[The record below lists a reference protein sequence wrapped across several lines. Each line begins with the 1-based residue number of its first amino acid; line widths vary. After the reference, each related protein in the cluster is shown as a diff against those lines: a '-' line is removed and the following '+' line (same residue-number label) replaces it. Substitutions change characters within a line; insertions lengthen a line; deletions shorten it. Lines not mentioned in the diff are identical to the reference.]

1 MGVSCCWIVG
11 VLELPTKADVFP
23 YFNWQINLKNLADKL
38 KKTGTFDDPKRQFT
52 FDIIIGVFIT
62 I

>member
-1 MGVSCCWIVG
+1 
-11 VLELPTKADVFP
+11 LPTKADVFP

-38 KKTGTFDDPKRQFT
+38 KKTGTFDDQSRQFT